1 MVKKEHPDLILLDL
15 MMPGLD
21 GFGVLEE
28 LKADEDLSK
37 VPVIVI
43 TAKELT
49 SAERKRLS
57 GEIEALMEKG
67 AFTDEDLLDEILKL
81 TP

>member
-1 MVKKEHPDLILLDL
+1 MVRRERPDLILLDL
-15 MMPGLD
+15 MMPGMD
-21 GFGVLEE
+21 GFEVLEA

-49 SAERKRLS
+49 TAERKRLS
-57 GEIEALMEKG
+57 GRIEALMEKG
-67 AFTDEDLLDEILKL
+67 AFTDEDLLEEIVKR
-81 TP
+81 TT